1 MEITNNKRITN
12 MTNLTLFECKPYGC
26 SITINTC
33 NHRVIKEH
41 KEERNSMVKFF
52 TTDRKC
58 VKCEKGKEILK
69 ASGLKLTQDVKI
81 KRCNDCGL
89 SEEQGAVFSI
99 RNASA
104 DKKSYICMECDRT
117 RQQEY
122 RNNIEVSKAMAF
134 INNTVQ
140 EL

>member
-1 MEITNNKRITN
+1 

-69 ASGLKLTQDVKI
+69 ALGLSLTKQVKV
-81 KRCNDCGL
+81 KKCLDCGL
-89 SEEQGAVFSI
+89 SEEQGIEFSI
-99 RNASA
+99 RNASP
-104 DKKSYICMECDRT
+104 DGKGYTCLSCDRI

-122 RNNIEVSKAMAF
+122 RDNITLAKSMTF

>member
-1 MEITNNKRITN
+1 
-12 MTNLTLFECKPYGC
+12 MTNLTLFECKPYNC
-26 SITINTC
+26 MITDLTC

-41 KEERNSMVKFF
+41 KEERSSMVKFF
-52 TTDRKC
+52 PADRKC
-58 VKCEKGKEILK
+58 LKCKKGKEILK
-69 ASGLKLTQDVKI
+69 ASGLELTQDVKI
-81 KRCNDCGL
+81 KRCNNCGL

-99 RNASA
+99 FNASA
-104 DKKSYICMECDRT
+104 DKKSYACIDCNRT